1 MSKPGF
7 DQHGP
12 LLEEPRSRPWL
23 TLGLGPRGRGR
34 LGTFRAGFESAGRPR
49 RLAGDR
55 WFRLGARIR
64 KPPTDRAK
72 TPTRIKR
79 YPTFAACGR
88 REEKKSR
95 KFALCAAVE
104 SGASSFRTAC

>member
-23 TLGLGPRGRGR
+23 TLGLGPPGRGR

-49 RLAGDR
+49 GLAGDR

-64 KPPTDRAK
+64 KPLKFRVVTWIVQ
-72 TPTRIKR
+72 TRER
-79 YPTFAACGR
+79 
-88 REEKKSR
+88 SR
-95 KFALCAAVE
+95 TW
-104 SGASSFRTAC
+104 ASSQVRYSVDSDRTNL